1 MSQFTV
7 ALFPFTF
14 VSEAIAHAI
23 HARFGATVVYQ
34 PAAGQT
40 PAAMERLAAEG
51 TIVLRFPV
59 RGDERRLVELAGNY
73 RDWGEV
79 YQKDAAALKKIS
91 DTGFFHKEFAPE
103 ISTEI
108 RRGPKPEAPAPD
120 PVFQARL
127 FLFLAQEYDRQT
139 AELQSELAATD
150 RAEQE
155 MFLRI
160 RGGPEQSDRFS
171 TGSTGASKNPV
182 KDPGAYMTES
192 RLRAWHTLMTA
203 DSDPPRLFV
212 TPSQAVMEA
221 VSEEDETL
229 RKMDDPPEGVQIM
242 SGKTGGLD
250 DGFKADFY
258 ELGSRDRIMALLQ
271 RVGQ

>member
-1 MSQFTV
+1 MSQFTA

-14 VSEAIAHAI
+14 FSEELAHAS
-23 HARFGATVVYQ
+23 HARFGAIVVYQ

-40 PAAMERLAAEG
+40 PAAMERLAADG
-51 TIVLRFPV
+51 RIVLRFPV

-108 RRGPKPEAPAPD
+108 RRGTKPEARAPD

-155 MFLRI
+155 MFFRI

-171 TGSTGASKNPV
+171 GGNTGASKNPV
-182 KDPGAYMTES
+182 KD
-192 RLRAWHTLMTA
+192 
-203 DSDPPRLFV
+203 
-212 TPSQAVMEA
+212 
-221 VSEEDETL
+221 
-229 RKMDDPPEGVQIM
+229 
-242 SGKTGGLD
+242 
-250 DGFKADFY
+250 
-258 ELGSRDRIMALLQ
+258 
-271 RVGQ
+271 

>member
-14 VSEAIAHAI
+14 VSEVLAHAC
-23 HARFGATVVYQ
+23 HARFGTTVVYQ
-34 PAAGQT
+34 PAAGQA
-40 PAAMERLAAEG
+40 PAAMEKLAADAR
-51 TIVLRFPV
+51 IVLRYPV

-79 YQKDAAALKKIS
+79 YQKDAAALKKIA

-108 RRGPKPEAPAPD
+108 RRGPKPEAPTPD

-139 AELQSELAATD
+139 AEIQSELAATD
-150 RAEQE
+150 RAERE
-155 MFLRI
+155 MFFRI
-160 RGGPEQSDRFS
+160 RGGPEPSDLFS
-171 TGSTGASKNPV
+171 GGHTGAPKNPV

-192 RLRAWHTLMTA
+192 RMRAWHTLMAA
-203 DSDPPRLFV
+203 DPDPPGFFV
-212 TPSQAVMEA
+212 TPSRAVIEA
-221 VSEEDETL
+221 VAEEDETL
-229 RKMDDPPEGVQIM
+229 REMADPPEGLQIM
-242 SGKTGGLD
+242 SLQNGGPD

-258 ELGSRDRIMALLQ
+258 ELGSRDRIIALLQ
-271 RVGQ
+271 RIGQ

>member
-1 MSQFTV
+1 MSQFKA

-14 VSEAIAHAI
+14 ISEDLAHAS
-23 HARFGATVVYQ
+23 HARFGPIVVYQ

-40 PAAMERLAAEG
+40 PAAMEKLAAEG
-51 TIVLRFPV
+51 RIVLRFPV
-59 RGDERRLVELAGNY
+59 QGDERRLVELAGNY

-79 YQKDAAALKKIS
+79 YQKDAAALKKIA

-108 RRGPKPEAPAPD
+108 RKGPKPEAPAPD

-139 AELQSELAATD
+139 TELQSELAAMD

-155 MFLRI
+155 MFFRI

-171 TGSTGASKNPV
+171 GGNSDAPKTPV

-192 RLRAWHTLMTA
+192 RVQAWHTLMDA
-203 DSDPPRLFV
+203 DSDPPNVFI
-212 TPSQAVMEA
+212 TSSQAVIEA
-221 VSEEDETL
+221 VAEEDETL
-229 RKMDDPPEGVQIM
+229 KKIDAPPEQLLIRPAEA
-242 SGKTGGLD
+242 GGRD
-250 DGFKADFY
+250 DGVKADFY
-258 ELGSRDRIMALLQ
+258 ESGARKQIIVLIG
-271 RVGQ
+271 RVG

>member
-1 MSQFTV
+1 MSPFKA

-14 VSEAIAHAI
+14 VSEALACAS
-23 HARFGATVVYQ
+23 HARFGPTVVYQ

-40 PAAMERLAAEG
+40 PAAMEKLAADG
-51 TIVLRFPV
+51 RIVLRFPV
-59 RGDERRLVELAGNY
+59 QGDELRLVQLAGNY

-79 YQKDAAALKKIS
+79 YQKDAAAFAKIS

-139 AELQSELAATD
+139 TELHSELAATD

-155 MFLRI
+155 MFSRI
-160 RGGPEQSDRFS
+160 RGGPGQSDRFS
-171 TGSTGASKNPV
+171 EGNTGASKNPV

-192 RLRAWHTLMTA
+192 RLRAWHALMAA

-212 TPSQAVMEA
+212 TPSRAVIEA
-221 VSEEDETL
+221 VAEEDETL
-229 RKMDDPPEGVQIM
+229 RKMDDPPEGLQIM
-242 SGKTGGLD
+242 SCQASGPD
-250 DGFKADFY
+250 DGFKTEFY
-258 ELGSRDRIMALLQ
+258 ELGSRDRIIALLQ
-271 RVGQ
+271 PID